1 MRQSEIDSIIENAKK
16 MSKKYTENE
25 LYEMLGESV
34 FKKLQQDGKDSKT
47 TEQDDLL
54 QQTLMFWDLQ
64 LQFFQVNIYGLF
76 RIMSV
81 LKRSK
86 LYVENKYSKKMERIL
101 TKMLKE
107 RLKSTEISEEDKQC
121 VATHLALQL
130 AGIEE

>member
-1 MRQSEIDSIIENAKK
+1 MRQNEIDSIIENAKK

-25 LYEMLGESV
+25 LYEILGENV
-34 FKKLQQDGKDSKT
+34 FKKLQRDSKDSKSI
-47 TEQDDLL
+47 EQENLL

-64 LQFFQVNIYGLF
+64 LQFFQINIYGLF

-86 LYVENKYSKKMERIL
+86 LYVENKYSKKMEKIL

-107 RLKSTEISEEDKQC
+107 RLRSIDASEENRQC

>member
-1 MRQSEIDSIIENAKK
+1 MRQDEIDSIIENAKK

-64 LQFFQVNIYGLF
+64 LQFFQINIYGLF

-86 LYVENKYSKKMERIL
+86 LYVENKYSKKMEKIL

-107 RLKSTEISEEDKQC
+107 RLRSIDASEENRQC

>member
-1 MRQSEIDSIIENAKK
+1 

-25 LYEMLGESV
+25 LYEILGENV
-34 FKKLQQDGKDSKT
+34 FKKLQRDSKDSKSI
-47 TEQDDLL
+47 EQENLL

-64 LQFFQVNIYGLF
+64 LQFFQINIYGLF

-86 LYVENKYSKKMERIL
+86 LYVENKYSKKMEKIL

-107 RLKSTEISEEDKQC
+107 RLRSIDASEENRQC